1 MDTLLTVIVPCYNG
15 EKTLRRAMDSL
26 LKQTHTAIE
35 IIIINDGSKDCS
47 GKLADEFASSD
58 SRVRVIHKPVNEGL
72 SAGRNTG
79 MNAARG
85 DYITFLDCD
94 DWVEPDMYEVLLRDH
109 NNADIIVTG
118 AFHDVWSA
126 EAEVAVTT
134 RDEVGESCVTDDRRE
149 IVSWAARLDEKRLFA
164 YTWNKL
170 YRRQFLQN
178 CGTLFAQQT
187 LIEDYLFNCT
197 VWQQVTKLKIV
208 DGCYYH
214 YVKWSNEALTQ
225 KYLPDYFTIMDKRYV
240 LMRDLLKRNDQ
251 LSGTVCQIVGNMHIK
266 HIISGM
272 VKNCAPKAAMSAKMQ
287 RQVIRECLAD
297 PNCREAIGFAKGK
310 RKQEKL
316 CNAVFSLGNVTVL
329 HNFAKLLYKMQN
341 SKGHLFDKLK

>member
-1 MDTLLTVIVPCYNG
+1 MDTLLTIIVPCYNG
-15 EKTLRRAMDSL
+15 EKTLRRAVDSL
-26 LKQTHTAIE
+26 LKQTYTTLE
-35 IIIINDGSKDCS
+35 ILIINDGSKDNS
-47 GKLADEFASSD
+47 GKLAEELAALD

-79 MNAARG
+79 MDTARG

-94 DWVEPDMYEVLLRDH
+94 DWVEPDMYETLLRDH
-109 NNADIIVTG
+109 QDADIIVTG
-118 AFHDVWSA
+118 AYHDVWRG
-126 EAEVAVTT
+126 EGEVAVST
-134 RDEVGESCVTDDRRE
+134 RDEAGESCVTANRKE
-149 IVSWAARLDEKRLFA
+149 ILSWAVRLDEKRLFA

-197 VWQQVTKLKIV
+197 VWRQVGKLKIV
-208 DGCYYH
+208 DGCFYH

-225 KYLPDYFTIMDKRYV
+225 KFLPDYFGIMDKRYV
-240 LMRDLLKRNDQ
+240 LMRDLLQDHGQ
-251 LSGTVCQIVGNMHIK
+251 LSGEVSQIVGNMHIK

-272 VKNCAPKAAMSAKMQ
+272 VKNCAPRAAMSTKQQ
-287 RQVIRECLAD
+287 RQVIRNCLND
-297 PNCREAIGFAKGK
+297 PNCREAIRFAEGR

-316 CNAVFSLGNVTVL
+316 CNAVFSMGNVTLL
-329 HNFAKLLYKMQN
+329 HSFAKLLYKMQN